1 MSEIEM
7 AEGTIDEV
15 VKPKSRPKPRAKAK
29 KRPAEEEK
37 KKRDPRTM
45 RDVARKAPRAA
56 GRQVIALD
64 GDVIT
69 LIRKKQGEIQAKTG
83 RRITMSEAA
92 TIAIRGR

>member
-7 AEGTIDEV
+7 AEGTFDDGPK
-15 VKPKSRPKPRAKAK
+15 VKELKKTGSKKRSAKAK
-29 KRPAEEEK
+29 A
-37 KKRDPRTM
+37 KRDPRTT
-45 RDVARKAPRAA
+45 RDATKKPRRGE

-64 GDVIT
+64 GDVIM

-92 TIAIRGR
+92 TIAIRGK

>member
-7 AEGTIDEV
+7 AEGTPEEA
-15 VKPKSRPKPRAKAK
+15 PKAKPRVKSAPKAKAK
-29 KRPAEEEK
+29 SKAK
-37 KKRDPRTM
+37 KTPTTPKAK
-45 RDVARKAPRAA
+45 ARSSAPRAA

>member
-1 MSEIEM
+1 M
-7 AEGTIDEV
+7 AEGTPEEAPKAKQR
-15 VKPKSRPKPRAKAK
+15 VKSAPKAKVKAKAK
-29 KRPAEEEK
+29 KTPTTPKAK
-37 KKRDPRTM
+37 
-45 RDVARKAPRAA
+45 ARSSAPRAA

-69 LIRKKQGEIQAKTG
+69 LIRKKQGEIQARTG

>member
-1 MSEIEM
+1 MSELEM
-7 AEGTIDEV
+7 AEGTPEEAPK
-15 VKPKSRPKPRAKAK
+15 VKARAK
-29 KRPAEEEK
+29 KRPAK
-37 KKRDPRTM
+37 KTPATSKAK
-45 RDVARKAPRAA
+45 ARSASPRAA

>member
-1 MSEIEM
+1 MSELEM
-7 AEGTIDEV
+7 AEGTPEEV
-15 VKPKSRPKPRAKAK
+15 PKAKPPKKRAKRPSKKNPVAPVPRARSSKPRG
-29 KRPAEEEK
+29 
-37 KKRDPRTM
+37 
-45 RDVARKAPRAA
+45 A

-92 TIAIRGR
+92 TIAIRGK

>member
-7 AEGTIDEV
+7 AEGMPEEA
-15 VKPKSRPKPRAKAK
+15 VKTKAPKKTRPRVGAKAK
-29 KRPAEEEK
+29 AK
-37 KKRDPRTM
+37 PRKAPKAK
-45 RDVARKAPRAA
+45 ARSAAPRAA

-64 GDVIT
+64 GDVIM

-92 TIAIRGR
+92 TIAIRGK